1 MMWNEIPYYCR
12 GCKKHE
18 EESMVNW
25 KRYDYDSYYT
35 GIYCDTCY
43 ESGDPD
49 LYPYRKDNYKLDEID
64 Y

>member
-1 MMWNEIPYYCR
+1 MTSAEIPYYCR

-25 KRYDYDSYYT
+25 KRYDHDSYYT
-35 GIYCDTCY
+35 GVYCDDCY
-43 ESGDPD
+43 NSGVPD
-49 LYPYRKDNYKLDEID
+49 LYPYRKDNYKLDEVD